1 MDDGQNG
8 PISNEVNTNNDP
20 LVRGLPSLNTLV
32 VTNFPAN
39 SDGDTFR
46 FQIEVFTTQRS
57 GLSDVGFITK
67 ASVPGKPLDVPVS
80 DPTVT
85 SDTQIKVNFAN
96 PAPDNGGSPI
106 ISYELQMDDGMN
118 GDFYSIIGFD
128 VNSLLTAYTI
138 TTGIVKGR
146 EHGFRYRARNSIG
159 WGDFSD
165 ETSILAATVP
175 SAPD

>member
-106 ISYELQMDDGMN
+106 ISYEL
-118 GDFYSIIGFD
+118 
-128 VNSLLTAYTI
+128 
-138 TTGIVKGR
+138 
-146 EHGFRYRARNSIG
+146 
-159 WGDFSD
+159 
-165 ETSILAATVP
+165 
-175 SAPD
+175 